1 MWASAERGTEAPIR
15 EENGGSVASWALA
28 TEAISE
34 THATPI
40 KLSGLNGP
48 SGLRLIIVFP

>member
-34 THATPI
+34 THVTPI
-40 KLSGLNGP
+40 KLSGP